1 MTDPSL
7 IDAFTAR
14 SLGMPMDEMLR
25 TRRART
31 APWRRAT
38 RGGTSFVSPV
48 RPLPGEL
55 R

>member
-14 SLGMPMDEMLR
+14 SLGVPMQEMLR

-31 APWRRAT
+31 APWRLTT
-38 RGGTSFVSPV
+38 RGGTSFVSPT